1 MTGIHF
7 GNEDEVSNIR
17 CRTGVSGR
25 PRLVTNFARIE
36 GEGTSVVTCAVDT
49 SATGAGIWAV
59 QLSNN
64 AGATWG
70 GSFTLYGTPFW
81 AMGEKPF
88 DRNVSRGGGE
98 RCEGGGERSE

>member
-59 QLSNN
+59 QVRVRSHLLVTCTN
-64 AGATWG
+64 ASCAFVL
-70 GSFTLYGTPFW
+70 FTNIRCTPFFS
-81 AMGEKPF
+81 AEQQCRR
-88 DRNVSRGGGE
+88 DVGG
-98 RCEGGGERSE
+98 